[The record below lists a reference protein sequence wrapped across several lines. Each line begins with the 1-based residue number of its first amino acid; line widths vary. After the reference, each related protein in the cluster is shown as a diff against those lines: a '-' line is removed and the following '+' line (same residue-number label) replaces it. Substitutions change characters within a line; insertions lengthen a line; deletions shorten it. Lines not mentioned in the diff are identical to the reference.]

1 MVAYLMGVGRL
12 AMLTQSVEKY
22 FWVNPKENYMS
33 EESKRL
39 ITAEDLYS
47 QGVYFNRLSDHLDK
61 NSASVEEVV
70 NYLDEIS
77 NLENIRFFEDIGE
90 EADQTRNSLLENY
103 DRRTVFGLAKT
114 QLNDDDQDQLNGA
127 VQRWWTRFTDR
138 VEDKV
143 FPVTTQSDIP
153 SEKLL
158 MGPGAFIDVEVSD
171 RFEDE
176 MEDFQEAC
184 VNALVG
190 NHTSAEFMALR
201 GTEGILRKWYEAET
215 DENHEYSDWYSAIE
229 QMTSE
234 QTGSHKNLKL
244 LDYLRDRRNEVAH
257 PDRHSDKRDAENTL
271 RNAFEVAEEL
281 ITDIQN

>member
-1 MVAYLMGVGRL
+1 
-12 AMLTQSVEKY
+12 
-22 FWVNPKENYMS
+22 MS
-33 EESKRL
+33 EESKRV

-47 QGVYFNRLSDHLDK
+47 QGIYFNNLSNHLDK
-61 NSASVEEVV
+61 NSASVEDAV
-70 NYLDEIS
+70 NHLNEIS
-77 NLENIRFFEDIGE
+77 NLKDIKFFEDIGE
-90 EADQTRNSLLENY
+90 EAEQTRDSLLENY

-114 QLNDDDQDQLNGA
+114 QLKDDDQDQLNGV

-138 VEDKV
+138 IEDRV

-158 MGPGAFIDVEVSD
+158 IGPEAFINIEVSD
-171 RFEDE
+171 RFDDE
-176 MEDFQEAC
+176 MEDFREAC
-184 VNALVG
+184 VNTLVG
-190 NHTSAEFMALR
+190 NHTSAEFMFLR
-201 GTEGILRKWYEAET
+201 GTEGVLRKWYSAET
-215 DENHEYSDWYSAIE
+215 DENQEYSDWYGAID

-234 QTGSHKNLKL
+234 QDASHKNLKL

-281 ITDIQN
+281 ITDVQN